1 MINVNLIITASPIVI
16 AVVAILW
23 VSQNTVMLQPA
34 SANANQN
41 LMVKNVKNVRRD
53 STGNRK
59 LDNCH

>member
-23 VSQNTVMLQPA
+23 VAVKTVMLQLA
-34 SANANQN
+34 NANANQN

-53 STGNRK
+53 STGTRK
-59 LDNCH
+59 LETCH